1 MLLDNVVYH
10 GFEDLEINLTF
21 YLMIQK
27 LWYEIFPDTNQN
39 NDQDEEKINVDCKH
53 ENISPEEK
61 SKDKFYTSSQI
72 RKVFNSK

>member
-27 LWYEIFPDTNQN
+27 LWYEIFPDANQN

-53 ENISPEEK
+53 ENISSEEK
-61 SKDKFYTSSQI
+61 KQRQI
-72 RKVFNSK
+72 LYIFSDQKSI